1 MSDVLIFSGT
11 TEGRKLSELL
21 ARNAVACDVCVA
33 TEYGE
38 AVMEPSEYIHV
49 HRGRLDEQ
57 GMRKLFD
64 KTGCRVVVDATH
76 PYADIVT
83 KTVKKALRCTG
94 IEYIRLERKRSMSSG
109 NSVYSSVE
117 ECAKALSLTQGNVLL
132 TTGSKELSHF
142 CCYKEL
148 KDRLYARVI
157 PSIESLSICYENG
170 LSGRQ
175 ITAAQGP
182 FTEETNIAAI
192 RQYDIKH
199 IVLKESG
206 TVGGEDAKL
215 AAAIKTGITAHII
228 KRPESKADD
237 TVTGCGQQADIYD
250 STDKVFDMKKAVE
263 RLSDILGVSIK
274 KAPQKVF
281 LIGTGCGDQKLL
293 TCQAM
298 ELIMSSD
305 YIFGAKRM
313 TGLASKLNPSAKMYD
328 LYRASDIIP
337 VIDEIKKSSSGDI
350 NISVLFSGDISFFS
364 GASELYR
371 KLKAIPDTEAVMVPG
386 ISSMSLF
393 FARLGMAYQDA
404 DIISTHGVSPDIW
417 RTELEH
423 KVKEGRKV
431 FFITSGAA
439 DIRTLGSMILG
450 LSDSWSFKK
459 MPHIYLGFNLS
470 YEDEKVWE
478 ASPAECAVTEEK
490 GLYVVLILPA

>member
-83 KTVKKALRCTG
+83 RTVKKALRCTG

-215 AAAIKTGITAHII
+215 SAAIKTGITAHII

-250 STDKVFDMKKAVE
+250 STDKVCDMKKAVE
-263 RLSDILGVSIK
+263 RLSNILGKRIK
-274 KAPQKVF
+274 KGPQKVY

-298 ELIMSSD
+298 ELIMSSE
-305 YIFGAKRM
+305 YILKEKRM
-313 TGLASKLNPSAKMYD
+313 
-328 LYRASDIIP
+328 II
-337 VIDEIKKSSSGDI
+337 I
-350 NISVLFSGDISFFS
+350 
-364 GASELYR
+364 
-371 KLKAIPDTEAVMVPG
+371 
-386 ISSMSLF
+386 
-393 FARLGMAYQDA
+393 
-404 DIISTHGVSPDIW
+404 
-417 RTELEH
+417 
-423 KVKEGRKV
+423 
-431 FFITSGAA
+431 
-439 DIRTLGSMILG
+439 
-450 LSDSWSFKK
+450 
-459 MPHIYLGFNLS
+459 
-470 YEDEKVWE
+470 EK
-478 ASPAECAVTEEK
+478 
-490 GLYVVLILPA
+490 